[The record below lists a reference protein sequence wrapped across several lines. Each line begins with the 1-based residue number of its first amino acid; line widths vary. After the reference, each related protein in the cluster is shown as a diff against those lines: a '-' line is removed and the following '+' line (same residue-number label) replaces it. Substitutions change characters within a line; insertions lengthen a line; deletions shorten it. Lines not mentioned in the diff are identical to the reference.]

1 MPERTLSPPPDQLQR
16 EQAIDPASSVMVQA
30 PAGSGKTDLLT
41 RRFLRLLSEVDDPSQ
56 IVAITFTRA
65 AAAEMRNRILA
76 ELEKAAESSPAPA
89 ADAFAMESL
98 AARALARSRQLG
110 WNLVDLPSQLRIS
123 TIDSFCAEIAKRQP
137 LLSVLGSSLRVN
149 ENPIE
154 LYRRAARATLMQ
166 LGAGGPGGRDEEL
179 VRAIEVL
186 LEWRDNNW
194 HEIETH
200 LVEMLRRR
208 DRWMR
213 DFVLSREQDWDLLR
227 ERLER
232 PLARAVASGLNQL
245 AAILATIP
253 DACDEILELGR
264 FACAQTGNNRH
275 RELAEIA
282 ELPQVPFVA
291 NDEVEDTRQVF
302 LCLADFLFTKQD
314 TFRQKFDVSFGF
326 PPERK
331 REKQR
336 MAALIRVLAEVP
348 GFQSALQAIRT
359 LPPAGYTD
367 EEWRIVRAGFTLLH
381 HAAAQLQVAFAEAG
395 VADFIEVAQ
404 AARRVLQDEE
414 GHPTDTAFAVADGI
428 RHLLVDEFQDT
439 SRRQH
444 QLISALVKAWPDP
457 AGRTLFVVG
466 DPMQSIYFFRDADA
480 ELFPRVQSIGL
491 ELAEGER
498 HPLHDVRLTSNFRTA
513 PKLVNALND
522 AFHAAFASE
531 DGSGI
536 RFSRSEPARAS
547 TASPN
552 AGVELHVEFV
562 PRIPRSRSDD
572 PDSAQSKQEAAGVRD
587 RSSAAQLG
595 EIVALIRQHLA
606 HAEQARARGHKFRI
620 AVLGRTKTT
629 LASIAR
635 ALRENGIA
643 FRAIDLE
650 PLAMRP
656 EVLDALA
663 LARAFYYPED
673 RVAWLGALRAPWSG
687 LSLADLHA
695 IAGDAGADRQPIP
708 DLLRECAH
716 RLSEEGRAAVARVL
730 ASFDASPAFRS
741 ALPASALGTWLEQI
755 WLSVGGA
762 ACVDAEART
771 NLDMLWRCLDALPSG
786 EPDLLGGGLDAA
798 LKELNAQADP
808 DTDGDCGV
816 QLMTIHKSKGLEFE
830 VVIVPDLHA
839 GSRKTNHT
847 MISWLE
853 RGLAQPDDSGEITEF
868 LIAPFQTK
876 GTDRGKAK
884 EWVDREYR
892 ERERQEMRRIFY
904 VAATRAREELHLFTR
919 VEFNR
924 DTGEMCDPSESLLQV
939 AWPAIEPEIS
949 RRYTAFVPGR
959 DEGEIAELAA
969 GGATVLTMPSPPK
982 YAVLRRLPA
991 DYQAP
996 PYLRRQATQARIA
1009 GTGAAALF
1017 TRHEGG
1023 MESRALGIAIH
1034 SFMEVIARHRA
1045 AGLPVRESRLA
1056 LQAFLSRVAARIRG
1070 IGMNRTAAE
1079 DLASQALVL
1088 AYRATQDPIGDWT
1101 LSPHADAG
1109 SETRWTG
1116 IVDQSI
1122 HTVQVDRIF
1131 RAGATPQAEG
1141 TSVWWIIDYKSA
1153 HPDALNPAEALP
1165 RLRPLFAPQL
1175 EIYAEVLRGLHGRD
1189 IPIRA
1194 GLYYPRLLAFD
1205 WWEL

>member
-1 MPERTLSPPPDQLQR
+1 MPERTLSAPPDQQQR
-16 EQAIDPASSVMVQA
+16 EQAIDPTRSVMVQA

-65 AAAEMRNRILA
+65 AAAEMRNRILV
-76 ELEKAAESSPAPA
+76 ELEKAAASSPTPA

-98 AARALARSRQLG
+98 AARALARSRRLS
-110 WNLVDLPSQLRIS
+110 WNLVDLPTQLRIS
-123 TIDSFCAEIAKRQP
+123 TIDSFCAEIAARQP
-137 LLSVLGSSLRVN
+137 LLSVLGSSLRIS
-149 ENPIE
+149 ENPTE

-166 LGAGGPGGRDEEL
+166 MGAGQPSGRDPDL
-179 VRAIEVL
+179 ANAIEVL

-194 HEIETH
+194 GEIESH
-200 LVEMLRRR
+200 LVEMLQKR
-208 DRWMR
+208 DRWMQ

-245 AAILATIP
+245 AGILATIP
-253 DACDEILELGR
+253 DACDEILDLAR
-264 FACAQTGNNRH
+264 FACAQTGNKQH

-282 ELPQVPFVA
+282 ELPLGPFVA
-291 NDEVEDTRQVF
+291 SDDVEDTRQVF
-302 LCLADFLFTKQD
+302 LCLADFLLTKQD
-314 TFRQKFDVSFGF
+314 TLRQRFDISLGF

-331 REKQR
+331 REKER
-336 MAALIRVLAEVP
+336 MAALIRVLTEVS
-348 GFQSALQAIRT
+348 GFQSAFQAIRT
-359 LPPAGYTD
+359 LPPARYTD
-367 EEWRIVRAGFTLLH
+367 EEWRIVRASFTLLH
-381 HAAAQLQVAFAEAG
+381 HAAAQLQVTFAEAG
-395 VADFIEVAQ
+395 VADFIQIAQ
-404 AARRVLQDEE
+404 AARRVLQDED
-414 GHPTDTAFAVADGI
+414 GQPTDTALAVADGI

-444 QLISALVKAWPDP
+444 QLIGALVKAWPDP

-498 HPLHDVRLTSNFRTA
+498 HLLHDVRLTSNFRTA
-513 PKLVNALND
+513 PELVNALNN

-536 RFSRSEPARAS
+536 CFNASEPARAS
-547 TASPN
+547 TASP
-552 AGVELHVEFV
+552 GPGIELHVAFM
-562 PRIPRSRSDD
+562 PRKPRSRRDD
-572 PDSAQSKQEAAGVRD
+572 PDSAQSKQEATDLRD
-587 RSSAAQLG
+587 RACAAQLT
-595 EIVALIRQHLA
+595 EIVALIRRHLA
-606 HAEQARARGHKFRI
+606 HAQGRARGQKYRI
-620 AVLGRTKTT
+620 AVLGRTKAT

-635 ALRENGIA
+635 ALRENDVA
-643 FRAIDLE
+643 FRAIELE

-673 RVAWLGALRAPWSG
+673 RVAWLGALRAPWCG

-695 IAGDAGADRQPIP
+695 IAGDAGADTRPIP

-716 RLSEEGRAAVARVL
+716 CLSEEGRTAVARLL
-730 ASFDASPAFRS
+730 AAFNAAPAFRS
-741 ALPASALGTWLEQI
+741 ALPASALGTWLQQI

-762 ACVDAEART
+762 VCVDAEARA
-771 NLDMLWRCLDALPSG
+771 NLDMLWRCLDALPNG
-786 EPDLLGGGLDAA
+786 EPDLLGGGMDAA

-830 VVIVPDLHA
+830 IVIVPDLHA
-839 GSRKTNHT
+839 GSRKTTVT
-847 MISWLE
+847 MLSWLE

-868 LIAPFQTK
+868 LIAPFQPK
-876 GTDRGKAK
+876 GTDRSEAK
-884 EWVDREYR
+884 QWVDRAYR

-904 VAATRAREELHLFTR
+904 VAATRARDELHLFTR

-924 DTGEMCDPSESLLQV
+924 DTVEMCDPAESLLQV
-939 AWPAIEPEIS
+939 AWPAFEAEIR
-949 RRYTAFVPGR
+949 RRYTTFVQGR
-959 DEGEIAELAA
+959 VEGEVIELAA
-969 GGATVLTMPSPPK
+969 GAARVHTMPLPPK
-982 YAVLRRLPA
+982 NAVVRRLPG
-991 DYQAP
+991 DYQP
-996 PYLRRQATQARIA
+996 PPHLRPQSAQGRIA
-1009 GTGAAALF
+1009 ATGAAALF

-1034 SFMEVIARHRA
+1034 SFMEEIARHRA
-1045 AGLPVRESRLA
+1045 ARLPVRESGLA
-1056 LQAFLSRVAARIRG
+1056 LQSFLSRVVARIRG
-1070 IGMNRTAAE
+1070 IGMNQNIAE
-1079 DLASQALVL
+1079 GLASQALAL
-1088 AYRATQDPIGDWT
+1088 AHRAAQDPLGDWI

-1109 SETRWTG
+1109 SESRWTG
-1116 IVDQSI
+1116 IVNQSI

-1141 TSVWWIIDYKSA
+1141 SAVWWIIDYKSA
-1153 HPDALNPAEALP
+1153 HPDALDLVEALP
-1165 RLRPLFAPQL
+1165 RLRELFAPQL
-1175 EIYAEVLRGLHGRD
+1175 ETYAEVLRGLHGRN
-1189 IPIRA
+1189 ITIRS

-1205 WWEL
+1205 WWEI

>member
-1 MPERTLSPPPDQLQR
+1 MPELTPSAPPDKQQR
-16 EQAIDPASSVMVQA
+16 EQAIDPVRSVMVQA

-41 RRFLRLLSEVDDPSQ
+41 RRFLRLLSEVGDPSQ

-65 AAAEMRNRILA
+65 AAAEMRNRIMV
-76 ELEKAAESSPAPA
+76 ELEKAAASSPAPA
-89 ADAFAMESL
+89 AEAFAMASL
-98 AARALARSRQLG
+98 AAAALEQSRRLG
-110 WNLVDLPSQLRIS
+110 WNLVNLPSQLRIS
-123 TIDSFCAEIAKRQP
+123 TIDSFCATIAARQP
-137 LLSVLGSSLRVN
+137 LLSVLGSSLRIS
-149 ENPIE
+149 ENPTA

-166 LGAGGPGGRDEEL
+166 LGAGGPGGRGAEL
-179 VRAIEVL
+179 AGAIELL

-208 DRWMR
+208 DHWMR
-213 DFVLSREQDWDLLR
+213 DFVLNREQDWDLLR

-245 AAILATIP
+245 AGILSTIP
-253 DACDEILELGR
+253 DACDEILELAR
-264 FACAQTGNNRH
+264 FACAQTGNDRH

-282 ELPQVPFVA
+282 ELPQGPFVA

-302 LCLADFLFTKQD
+302 LCLANFLLTSEALRKQ
-314 TFRQKFDVSFGF
+314 FDVRMGF

-336 MAALIRVLAEVP
+336 MAALIRILAEVP

-367 EEWRIVRAGFTLLH
+367 EEWRIVRASFTLLH
-381 HAAAQLQVAFAEAG
+381 HAAAQLQVVFAEAG
-395 VADFIEVAQ
+395 VADFVEVAQ
-404 AARRVLQDEE
+404 AARRVLEE
-414 GHPTDTAFAVADGI
+414 EDGQPTDTALAVADGI

-444 QLISALVKAWPDP
+444 QLVSALVKAWPDP

-513 PKLVNALND
+513 PELVNALND

-536 RFSRSEPARAS
+536 RFGRSEPARLSA
-547 TASPN
+547 TSPE
-552 AGVELHVEFV
+552 AGVELHVEFG
-562 PRIPRSRSDD
+562 PRTPRGHHDD
-572 PDSAQSKQEAAGVRD
+572 PDSERSKQEATHARD

-606 HAEQARARGHKFRI
+606 HAEQARARGRKYRI
-620 AVLGRTKTT
+620 AVLGRTKAT
-629 LASIAR
+629 LASIAQ
-635 ALRENGIA
+635 ALRQNA
-643 FRAIDLE
+643 VPFRAVELE
-650 PLAMRP
+650 PLAMCP

-663 LARAFYYPED
+663 LARALYYPED

-695 IAGDAGADRQPIP
+695 IAGDTDPDRRPIP

-716 RLSEEGRAAVARVL
+716 PLSEEGRVAVTRLLAA
-730 ASFDASPAFRS
+730 FDAAPSLRS
-741 ALPASALGTWLEQI
+741 ALPASALGTWLQQI

-762 ACVDAEART
+762 VCVDAEARA

-847 MISWLE
+847 MLAWLE

-924 DTGEMCDPSESLLQV
+924 DTSEMCDPQESLLQV
-939 AWPAIEPEIS
+939 VWPAIEPEVS
-949 RRYTAFVPGR
+949 RRYTAFVPVR

-996 PYLRRQATQARIA
+996 PYLRGQATQARIA
-1009 GTGAAALF
+1009 GTRAAALF
-1017 TRHEGG
+1017 ARHEGG

-1034 SFMEVIARHRA
+1034 SFMEEIARYRA
-1045 AGLPVRESRLA
+1045 AGLPVRESRPA

-1070 IGMNRTAAE
+1070 IGIDQSAAE
-1079 DLASQALVL
+1079 DLASQALAL
-1088 AYRATQDPIGDWT
+1088 ADRAAQDPIGDWI

-1116 IVDQSI
+1116 IVNQSI

-1131 RAGATPQAEG
+1131 RAGLTPQAEG
-1141 TSVWWIIDYKSA
+1141 TAVWWIVDYKSA
-1153 HPDALNPAEALP
+1153 HSDALDPAEALP

-1175 EIYAEVLRGLHGRD
+1175 EIYAEVLRGLHGSG
-1189 IPIRA
+1189 IPMRA